1 VSFRCHRSA
10 SSVSSFSLRWSFS
23 DTPWARGLLLRNCC
37 RWPAYSISMM
47 RPSLDRLH
55 YAVIVHSLTPS
66 SLISPVLGLPPLSPL
81 YDINRLVHS
90 GGLNTRCRHLH
101 HWVRHRSNCRRLE
114 IGFSP
119 ERRVRRNKVQDRT
132 TLAGIYRSSLY

>member
-1 VSFRCHRSA
+1 M
-10 SSVSSFSLRWSFS
+10 
-23 DTPWARGLLLRNCC
+23 
-37 RWPAYSISMM
+37 I

-90 GGLNTRCRHLH
+90 GGLTPDADICTIGYDIDPIVGVL
-101 HWVRHRSNCRRLE
+101 RLASRQRGE
-114 IGFSP
+114 
-119 ERRVRRNKVQDRT
+119 
-132 TLAGIYRSSLY
+132 